1 MVKIGLQEVI
11 VARSNETS
19 SALWPAVRDAIE
31 GRRSIGKVHPEQP
44 TRGMIETILEAATW
58 APNHR
63 ITEPWRFFVL
73 AGEARERLGE
83 FMGAQNAAKFAE
95 DDPNREIERARGA
108 KKALRAP
115 VVIAVAAEPSPAGNV
130 DEIEEVAA
138 VAAAAQNMLLAAH
151 ALGLGAM
158 WRSGAIIHD
167 PNVKTWL
174 GLSDRAHLLG
184 FIYVGY
190 PAMTSTRSQRTP
202 ATALTEWRGWDDAK
216 SMPEPAPAN
225 VDS

>member
-1 MVKIGLQEVI
+1 VVLQ
-11 VARSNETS
+11 NGTS
-19 SALWPAVRDAIE
+19 SALWPAVREAIE
-31 GRRSIGKVHPEQP
+31 GRRSIGKVHPDQP
-44 TRGMIETILEAATW
+44 AREMIEAILDAATW

-73 AGEARERLGE
+73 AGEAREKLGE
-83 FMGAQNAAKFAE
+83 FMGAQNAAKYAE
-95 DDPNREIERARGA
+95 GDPNREIERARGA

-115 VVIAVAAEPSPAGNV
+115 VVIAVAAEPSPASNV
-130 DEIEEVAA
+130 DELEEVAA

-167 PNVKTWL
+167 PAVKAWL
-174 GLSDRAHLLG
+174 GLSERASLLG
-184 FIYVGY
+184 FVYVGF
-190 PAMTSTRSQRTP
+190 PAMTTTRSQRTP
-202 ATALTEWRGWDDAK
+202 AAAFTEWRDWDDTK
-216 SMPEPAPAN
+216 SVSQPADVN